1 MVFFFFKYS
10 RYGTPEEL
18 KALIDE
24 AHRLGLAVYLDL
36 VHSHASKNTLD
47 GLNQFDGTN
56 GCFFLDS
63 PKGYHDLWESRCFN
77 YSE

>member
-1 MVFFFFKYS
+1 MNIS
-10 RYGTPEEL
+10 RYGKPEEL

-36 VHSHASKNTLD
+36 VHSHASINVLD
-47 GLNQFDGTN
+47 GLNKFDGSDN
-56 GCFFLDS
+56 CFFH
-63 PKGYHDLWESRCFN
+63 GNARGTHTLWDSRCFN